1 MGRLERFVPVY
12 RYFLLILKLFWQI
25 LNPLRINL
33 KHTIINEQF
42 IYDLILIFEHVFVC
56 LIYISLSLFRNKFY
70 SLKQELYRCS
80 KFLRVLFRKYDVLIN
95 PTVYGLILWLKTE
108 NPIYRCQRTYSC
120 HYIIS
125 TRLETPTPLLL
136 HY

>member
-12 RYFLLILKLFWQI
+12 RYFLLLLKLFWQI

-56 LIYISLSLFRNKFY
+56 LIKAFPF
-70 SLKQELYRCS
+70 
-80 KFLRVLFRKYDVLIN
+80 
-95 PTVYGLILWLKTE
+95 
-108 NPIYRCQRTYSC
+108 
-120 HYIIS
+120 
-125 TRLETPTPLLL
+125 LETNSIL
-136 HY
+136 